1 MSDKIK
7 GCVIGEKDI
16 IRIFE
21 AFSFDTKP
29 VIAIDDFNE
38 VLSQV
43 IQSDL
48 YRMIIITETYISSI
62 SVENEFLIKEKKQI
76 VLSIPTNQGSR
87 KDAVLA
93 LSNLIRRAVGID
105 LLTLEGEKLS

>member
-29 VIAIDDFNE
+29 VTTIDEFNL
-38 VLSQV
+38 VLSEI
-43 IQSDL
+43 IQA
-48 YRMIIITETYISSI
+48 
-62 SVENEFLIKEKKQI
+62 N
-76 VLSIPTNQGSR
+76 
-87 KDAVLA
+87 
-93 LSNLIRRAVGID
+93 
-105 LLTLEGEKLS
+105 

>member
-7 GCVIGEKDI
+7 GCVLGEKDI

-21 AFSFDTKP
+21 AFSFDVKP
-29 VIAIDDFNE
+29 VIAVDDFNE
-38 VLSQV
+38 TLTQTINSN
-43 IQSDL
+43 L

-62 SVENEFLIKEKKQI
+62 SIENEFLIKEKKQI

-87 KDAVLA
+87 TDAVKA

-105 LLTLEGEKLS
+105 LLSLEGEKQS

>member
-29 VIAIDDFNE
+29 VVSIDEFNF
-38 VLSQV
+38 VLSEV
-43 IQSDL
+43 IQSNL
-48 YRMIIITETYISSI
+48 YRMIIITETYISSLSI
-62 SVENEFLIKEKKQI
+62 ENEFLIKEKKQI
-76 VLSIPTNQGSR
+76 LLSIPTNRGSR
-87 KDAVLA
+87 QEAVQT

-105 LLTLEGEKLS
+105 LLALEGEKLS